1 MGLEPAIH
9 PLALWPGDRRT
20 GLRVD
25 RRSSPRHSVP
35 CSAGGLQ
42 ADLSDHLGPAQKLLR
57 VLTASGRAWR
67 HRLAVK
73 YARYYRG
80 EPVAPDTPSHSSN
93 SLSNSCARPEWES
106 RAPGRPSAAS
116 IWIRARYSWAGACAA
131 HAAYA
136 AERRASDRSAVG
148 TPHT

>member
-93 SLSNSCARPEWES
+93 SLSNSCARPQHPSEDQTS
-106 RAPGRPSAAS
+106 SLVATRSTTAAVNSVVPAPPPRSGVLVPEAIVSSVPS
-116 IWIRARYSWAGACAA
+116 
-131 HAAYA
+131 
-136 AERRASDRSAVG
+136 
-148 TPHT
+148 

>member
-93 SLSNSCARPEWES
+93 SLSNSCARPN
-106 RAPGRPSAAS
+106 APSWTAAGEPPRS
-116 IWIRARYSWAGACAA
+116 SFG
-131 HAAYA
+131 HAAK
-136 AERRASDRSAVG
+136 DV
-148 TPHT
+148 P